1 MGFAP
6 VAPPFWRGRA
16 KLKEKIK
23 RAWPWYLLAVALVVA
38 DQLVKLWVRS
48 AMALGEA
55 RPFIPHFIELY
66 HLQNTGGAFSLLA
79 GQTWILTVLSAVATV
94 ALIVCLWGDY
104 VSTNVFSRLCVTCV
118 LAGAAGNLIDRVVFG
133 AVTDMFNF
141 TFIRFGVFNV
151 ADMWVVGGVIGYC
164 GYLLWEQ
171 FKAPKPEDKTH
182 EADH

>member
-1 MGFAP
+1 M
-6 VAPPFWRGRA
+6 
-16 KLKEKIK
+16 KEKLK
-23 RAWPWYLLAVALVVA
+23 RAWPWYLLAVGLVAA
-38 DQLVKLWVRS
+38 DQVVKLWVRS

-79 GQTWILTVLSAVATV
+79 GQTWMLTALSAVATV
-94 ALIVCLWGDY
+94 ALAVCIWGDY
-104 VSTNVFSRLCVTCV
+104 VTTNTFSRLCLTCV
-118 LAGAAGNLIDRVVFG
+118 LAGAAGNLIDRAAFG

-164 GYLLWEQ
+164 GYLIYLQVKES
-171 FKAPKPEDKTH
+171 KAKKPAQEEHRD
-182 EADH
+182 EAGH

>member
-1 MGFAP
+1 M
-6 VAPPFWRGRA
+6 
-16 KLKEKIK
+16 KDTIK
-23 RAWPWYLLAVALVVA
+23 RTWLWYLLAAALVAA
-38 DQLVKLWVRS
+38 DQLVKLWVRR
-48 AMALGEA
+48 AMALGET
-55 RPFIPHFIELY
+55 RPFLPHFIELY

-104 VSTNVFSRLCVTCV
+104 VTTDPFSRLCVTCV
-118 LAGAAGNLIDRVVFG
+118 LAGAAGNLIDRVAFG

-164 GYLLWEQ
+164 GYLLFTQ
-171 FKAPKPEDKTH
+171 FSERKGPDAPEAEEKTH

>member
-1 MGFAP
+1 M
-6 VAPPFWRGRA
+6 
-16 KLKEKIK
+16 KEKLK
-23 RAWPWYLLAVALVVA
+23 RAWPWYLLAVGLVAA
-38 DQLVKLWVRS
+38 DQVVKLWVRS

-79 GQTWILTVLSAVATV
+79 GQTWMLTALSAVATV
-94 ALIVCLWGDY
+94 ALAVCIWGDY
-104 VSTNVFSRLCVTCV
+104 VTTNTFSRLCLTCV
-118 LAGAAGNLIDRVVFG
+118 LAGAAGNLIDRAAFG

-164 GYLLWEQ
+164 GYLIFTQ
-171 FKAPKPEDKTH
+171 FKGPGETGKEPGD